1 MGANVITSKSFPL
14 TTISKEI
21 DAIYKRTMADA
32 PAEYSQVLNVQT
44 APKGPTFYQAEYAG
58 LDMLPKELA
67 EAESVQY
74 ASTVEGNPIVRH
86 YNQFGLGYVITDLML
101 KDELWGRMK
110 KLPADLAKAMQVY
123 IEIAGLELYNT
134 AESTGTATVK
144 DGKALC
150 AATGHEL
157 LNDQLNNGTQYNIPV
172 TAGDLSE
179 TTFKE
184 ALEYFDNM
192 VDENGFPKM
201 MSLDKLVVSQSD
213 KYIAHRLRTQ
223 MYGGSSDAAGLIQT
237 GTNPGV
243 ENMLNMANPQHG
255 FVDGWNVHALRYL
268 DDDRWFALSNE
279 HDNGFYWK
287 EQPKQTRDVDFDTDN
302 IKYKSK
308 MRFGVWAY
316 EYAGTF
322 GNITGVS
329 QS

>member
-1 MGANVITSKSFPL
+1 MGTNIITSKSFHL
-14 TTISKEI
+14 TTISKEM

-32 PAEYSQVLNVQT
+32 PAEYSQVLKVQT
-44 APKGPTFYQAEYAG
+44 APKGPSFYQAEYAG

-74 ASTVEGNPIVRH
+74 ASTVEGNPLVRYYH
-86 YNQFGLGYVITDLML
+86 QFGLGYVVTDLML

-123 IEIAGLELYNT
+123 VEIAGLELYNT
-134 AESTGTATVK
+134 AESAGVAKVK

-150 AATGHEL
+150 DPTGHEL

-172 TAGDLSE
+172 AGAELSE
-179 TTFKE
+179 TSFRE

-192 VDENGFPKM
+192 VDENGFPKV
-201 MSLDKLVVSQSD
+201 MSLDKLVVSQAD

-223 MYGGSSDAAGLIQT
+223 MYGGSSDTAGLIQT
-237 GTNPGV
+237 GTDPSV
-243 ENMLNMANPQHG
+243 ENMLNMANPANG
-255 FVDGWNVHALRYL
+255 FTGGWTVHALRNL

-287 EQPKQTRDVDFDTDN
+287 EQPKQTRDIDFDTDN

-322 GNITGVS
+322 GNIINVS